1 MTRKAFLGALL
12 SQVTLAGLGG
22 CGAAGG
28 LPGGAP
34 SVSGSDDALALALD
48 SLGRLYGGSY
58 EALGEIAEKELSFGG
73 AEYWFLLRPEGDPGR
88 PFRAYVGASDE
99 SRLIKG
105 PNNNLSQYLFKG
117 RAEGPFLEALRACPG
132 LAGCSATLRYTRFD
146 GRAWG
151 PGEFGEYMGSGRD
164 GEPCVDVNV
173 MVPRD
178 GDAASWAEAAEAA
191 FAAMYGV
198 GMAMRARVGVEGTD
212 PYRSALRLPD
222 IDEMF
227 PATRRDPPTAARLAE
242 DFELALTFDE
252 PYSTSWDGNGNPDG
266 VPRDPSDSHSRA
278 TIEWFDGHG
287 PDRW

>member
-12 SQVTLAGLGG
+12 SQVTFAGLGG
-22 CGAAGG
+22 CG
-28 LPGGAP
+28 
-34 SVSGSDDALALALD
+34 
-48 SLGRLYGGSY
+48 SY
-58 EALGEIAEKELSFGG
+58 EALEELGAKELSFGG
-73 AEYWFLLRPEGDPGR
+73 AEYWFLLAPEREPGR

-99 SRLIKG
+99 NRLIKG
-105 PNNNLSQYLFKG
+105 PHDDLSQYLFK
-117 RAEGPFLEALRACPG
+117 
-132 LAGCSATLRYTRFD
+132 

-198 GMAMRARVGVEGTD
+198 GMSMQARVGVEGTD
-212 PYRSALRLPD
+212 PYRSALRFPD
-222 IDEMF
+222 LGEMF
-227 PATRRDPPTAARLAE
+227 PATRRDPPTADRLAE

-252 PYSTSWDGNGNPDG
+252 LYSTSWDGNGNPDG
-266 VPRDPSDSHSRA
+266 VPRDPSDDHSRA